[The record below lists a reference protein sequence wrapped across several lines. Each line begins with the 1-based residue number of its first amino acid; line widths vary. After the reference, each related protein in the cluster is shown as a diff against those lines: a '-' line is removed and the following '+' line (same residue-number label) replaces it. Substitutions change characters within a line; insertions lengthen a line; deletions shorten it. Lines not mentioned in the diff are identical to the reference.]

1 MTSEVTTTIQLP
13 RGGRGWDWTKK
24 LDNTNPN
31 HNFEKN
37 EKAPS
42 RKKRAIKNDG
52 HNKKK
57 REGVLRAHKKAP
69 SGKKRAHSQNKKTRG
84 QRPQFSFQIFG
95 RPHLIY
101 AYSS

>member
-37 EKAPS
+37 DKAPS

-52 HNKKK
+52 PKKKK

-69 SGKKRAHSQNKKTRG
+69 SRKKRAHSQNKKTRG
-84 QRPQFSFQIFG
+84 QRPQFRGQIFG
-95 RPHLIY
+95 RPQSMY
-101 AYSS
+101 A

>member
-52 HNKKK
+52 PKK
-57 REGVLRAHKKAP
+57 
-69 SGKKRAHSQNKKTRG
+69 KKTRG
-84 QRPQFSFQIFG
+84 RFEGAQKSA
-95 RPHLIY
+95 L
-101 AYSS
+101 